1 MTPDQWPTAL
11 TARIAQGIREA
22 RRAADLTMAE
32 VAHGCAD
39 EPVSSG
45 RPTLYAPLPR
55 YLADEAGGR
64 TDQPQITSK
73 RSGQD
78 MKGSTFRR

>member
-32 VAHGCAD
+32 GSRPLEWCNDGHSVILLGGYA
-39 EPVSSG
+39 VSSVG
-45 RPTLYAPLPR
+45 RVVSLSSDSIGW
-55 YLADEAGGR
+55 LALASSSR
-64 TDQPQITSK
+64 L
-73 RSGQD
+73 
-78 MKGSTFRR
+78 M